1 MNQGRSGGIIS
12 FMKFVY
18 QLGLILVI
26 TFIGEGLHELIPL
39 PVPAS
44 IYGLLI
50 MLFCLQTKIVKLEKV
65 KQAAGFLLEAMPL
78 MFIPAAVSLLT
89 VWKELTTMLLP
100 VIVITLSVTVI
111 VMVVTG
117 QMTQIILR
125 GKSDK
130 K

>member
-1 MNQGRSGGIIS
+1 
-12 FMKFVY
+12 MKFVY

-65 KQAAGFLLEAMPL
+65 KPAGGFLLEAMPL

-100 VIVITLSVTVI
+100 VIVITLLVTVI
-111 VMVVTG
+111 VMVATG

-125 GKSDK
+125 GKIDK